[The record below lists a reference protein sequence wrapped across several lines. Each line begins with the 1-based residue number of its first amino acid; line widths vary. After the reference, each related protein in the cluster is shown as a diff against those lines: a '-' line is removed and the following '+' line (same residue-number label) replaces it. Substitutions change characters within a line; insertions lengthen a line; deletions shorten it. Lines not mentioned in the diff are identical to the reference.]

1 MSGATEATTIDATPL
16 LERPVLSELPVQHL
30 CDVRVDLEPAQPIA
44 TPIGTEMVFIIK
56 QGRFEGPEIGG
67 EVLPGGGDWLLVGDD
82 GVARVDVRATFRT
95 DDGALI
101 HYTARGTIQIPADG
115 TERLAAG
122 ERLPFEETY
131 VRTTP
136 SFETAD
142 ERYSWLNRLVV
153 VTHSQV
159 SQDHIDHRVYR
170 VL

>member
-1 MSGATEATTIDATPL
+1 
-16 LERPVLSELPVQHL
+16 
-30 CDVRVDLEPAQPIA
+30 
-44 TPIGTEMVFIIK
+44 
-56 QGRFEGPEIGG
+56 
-67 EVLPGGGDWLLVGDD
+67 
-82 GVARVDVRATFRT
+82 
-95 DDGALI
+95 
-101 HYTARGTIQIPADG
+101 
-115 TERLAAG
+115 LAAG

-159 SQDHIDHRVYR
+159 SQDHIDHRMYR